1 VSAFS
6 VDDVFPPE
14 RLPVAWLLL
23 AFILT
28 SLLTRIITRRI
39 RAASD
44 QPDAG
49 IDTGTQAAIEPG
61 ARAGP
66 ENAGRG
72 VLRDIHVGGV
82 HVHHQVWGILLSL
95 LAALLLVAYQ
105 PGGIALD
112 IIAGVLGAGAA
123 LALDEFA
130 MWLHLRD
137 VYWATEGRKS
147 ISALMTACAICLV
160 LVLGAD
166 PLNISRAPD
175 IGARITVAAIAAV
188 NLLLSIV
195 CLLKGKLPVAL
206 IGIFMPV
213 VAYAGAWRLAKP
225 GSWWARRRY
234 DPGSRKDRRSRR
246 RFGPRYQRRWERIRD
261 LIGGTPAGTQQALG
275 VDGTGRAAEPDR

>member
-6 VDDVFPPE
+6 VDAVFPPE

-28 SLLTRIITRRI
+28 SLLTRFITRRI
-39 RAASD
+39 RAASG
-44 QPDAG
+44 QPA
-49 IDTGTQAAIEPG
+49 TGTETGSQEGIEPG
-61 ARAGP
+61 SQAGP
-66 ENAGRG
+66 ESAGRG

-95 LAALLLVAYQ
+95 LAGLLLVAYR

-112 IIAGVLGAGAA
+112 VIAGILGAGAA

-130 MWLHLRD
+130 MWLHLKD

-147 ISALMTACAICLV
+147 ISALMTACVICLV

-166 PLNISRAPD
+166 PLNITRAPD
-175 IGARITVAAIAAV
+175 TGARITVAVIAV
-188 NLLLSIV
+188 LNLLLAVV

-234 DPGSRKDRRSRR
+234 CPGSRKDLRSRR
-246 RFGPRYQRRWERIRD
+246 RFGPRYQRRWERVRD
-261 LIGGTPAGTQQALG
+261 LIGGTPTRTHQTL
-275 VDGTGRAAEPDR
+275 E